1 MSKKLLPELTKK
13 NLQRARKI
21 LFDVV
26 NTFDQCNI
34 IYHLEGGTLLGL
46 VRDGDLLPWDH
57 DVDISI
63 PAEEM
68 LKMDGCF
75 RELYKKG
82 YKVTKRR
89 SDIDFGPI
97 KKGSC
102 RILKVKPLRISILK
116 FFHPYFRKKYIMLD
130 IFVKTNDQKFTYW
143 QAMRKVLKVN
153 KRYYESYEEI
163 EYLCKMFKV
172 PSDYK
177 SYLTEKYG
185 DWSTPIENWVAGRD
199 EKTICSD

>member
-1 MSKKLLPELTKK
+1 MLPELKKK
-13 NLQRARKI
+13 NLKRARKL

-26 NTFDQCNI
+26 EVFDHCNI
-34 IYHLEGGTLLGL
+34 RYHLEGGTLLGL

-82 YKVTKRR
+82 YKVTKRK
-89 SDIDFGPI
+89 SEIDYGPI

-102 RILKVKPLRISILK
+102 RILKVKPFTVSILK

-130 IFVKTNDQKFTYW
+130 IFIKTNDQNFTYW
-143 QAMRKVLKVN
+143 QAMNKVMKVD
-153 KRYYESYEEI
+153 KRHYDSYEEI
-163 EYLCKMFKV
+163 EYRGKKFKI
-172 PSDYK
+172 PFDYK
-177 SYLTEKYG
+177 AYLTEKYG
-185 DWSTPIENWVAGRD
+185 NWTIPIEDWVSGRD
-199 EKTICSD
+199 EKTIC